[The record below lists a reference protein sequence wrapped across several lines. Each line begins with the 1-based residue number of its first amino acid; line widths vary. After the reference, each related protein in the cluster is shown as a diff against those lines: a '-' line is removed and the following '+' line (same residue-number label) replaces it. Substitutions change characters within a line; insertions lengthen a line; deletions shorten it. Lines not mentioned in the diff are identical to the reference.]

1 MKLKKQRIHSIIEEI
16 VHSSEYL
23 LVDAVIRGS
32 EHKPVIEVF
41 IDSAKGVTTVE
52 CADVSR
58 KLHVALED
66 KDIVN
71 QSYRLDVSSPGVDR
85 PLKFLEQFQK
95 NIDRK
100 FKIKYHNDE
109 TTSEFE
115 GKLISINNTELCFS
129 VNKEEVI
136 VEFAQ
141 VVSAH
146 VLISF

>member
-1 MKLKKQRIHSIIEEI
+1 MKLKKQIIHSKIEEI
-16 VHSSEYL
+16 VHSSDYL
-23 LVDAVIRGS
+23 LVDTILRGS

-52 CADVSR
+52 CADISR

-85 PLKFLEQFQK
+85 PLKFLEQFPK

-100 FKIKYHNDE
+100 FRIKYNNDE

-115 GKLISINNTELCFS
+115 GKLKSINNTELCFS
-129 VNKEEVI
+129 VKKEEVI

-141 VVSAH
+141 VVSAQ

>member
-100 FKIKYHNDE
+100 FRVKYNNDE